1 MAHDADG
8 VGVEKETLRLWSV
21 IAENDEIAFD
31 LFAQVQDFLIGCP
44 AGVYVLHVNAVG
56 NVLLGEGVK
65 LLLAFRQCL
74 FFVIL
79 WKIRRHYAHAKIR
92 DEGDDVECRV
102 KGLRV
107 FDYGRDQFLP
117 ALIIGDVD
125 GQQDVFLHFVRS
137 CSWGL
142 SSHGN
147 ALGAML

>member
-31 LFAQVQDFLIGCP
+31 LFAQIQDFFIGCP
-44 AGVYVLHVNAVG
+44 AGDDVLHLNAVG

-79 WKIRRHYAHAKIR
+79 WKTK
-92 DEGDDVECRV
+92 
-102 KGLRV
+102 
-107 FDYGRDQFLP
+107 
-117 ALIIGDVD
+117 
-125 GQQDVFLHFVRS
+125 
-137 CSWGL
+137 SWQTK
-142 SSHGN
+142 N
-147 ALGAML
+147 F